1 MRLFGDNL
9 NAKKSLYLIDG
20 SSYIFRAFFAI
31 RQNLSNSKGM
41 PTNAL
46 YGFVNMLQKVVRE
59 KKPDYLAVIFDSK
72 EKTFRHEIYSE
83 YKANRSAPPEDL
95 VPQFPYFEPLVQS
108 FNIVSLKK
116 PGFEADDIIG
126 TLAKQGESSGYE
138 VTIVSGDK
146 DMMQLVSPNVCM
158 LDTMKNKTIGIEG
171 VIEKFGVPPEKVIE
185 AMSLIGDSS
194 DNIPGVKGIGPK
206 NAADL
211 IQKFETLENLYDNLD
226 SIDKQKQRE
235 KIENDKENAF
245 LSRKLVAIDT
255 DVKLEVTIEDL
266 KFQNPNQNKINEF
279 FRELEFDSLIVDT
292 EEEQGAGN
300 EEKEYK
306 TILDEESLDQLI
318 LDLEKAGEFAVDL
331 ETTSK
336 RPMQAEIVGISFSH
350 QASQAYYIPLDHRYL
365 GAPKQLDKNETLN
378 KLKPILENPKI
389 QKYGHNIKYDLIVFR
404 NEGVNL
410 NGIGFDSMLASYVLN
425 PSKNNHNMD
434 DLAWELLKHKTIQYK
449 DVAGSGVKQIG
460 FEEVEIEKATE
471 YAAEDS
477 DITWIFKQKM
487 EPLLKDETLD
497 LYKNM
502 EVPLIEVLA
511 DIEMV
516 GVLLDISKL
525 KELSKRLEGDLI
537 KAEEEIYEIAEEK
550 FSINSPKQLS
560 KILFEKLELPVIKKT
575 KTGYSTDVSVLE
587 ELAAKHPLPE
597 KILTYRQ
604 LSKLKSTYVDA
615 LPEEVNSKTGRV
627 HTSFNQTVA
636 ATGRLSSSDP
646 NLQNIP
652 IKSDVGKEIR
662 SAFIVEDGNSMFS
675 ADYSQIEL
683 RIMAHLSDDPALI
696 SAFKKGEDVHSRTAA
711 EILGRSIED
720 IGESERRMAKAVN
733 FGIIYGLSAFGLSR
747 QLKIS
752 PKEAKAFIDQYFQL
766 YKNVKKYMEETVQES
781 AKRGYTI
788 TLMNRK
794 RYLPDLNS
802 KNHQARKAAE
812 RIAINSPVQGSAA
825 DLIKA
830 AMINLHRKLK
840 EKNMRSQMILQVHD
854 ELVFECAPNEKSAL
868 EPLVKR
874 EMEGVYD
881 LKAPLLVDTGWGSNW
896 NEAH

>member
-1 MRLFGDNL
+1 
-9 NAKKSLYLIDG
+9 
-20 SSYIFRAFFAI
+20 
-31 RQNLSNSKGM
+31 M

-59 KKPDYLAVIFDSK
+59 KKPDYLSVIFDAK
-72 EKTFRHEIYSE
+72 EKTFRHEMYTE

-126 TLAKQGESSGYE
+126 TLAKQGESSGLD

-146 DMMQLVSPNVCM
+146 DMMQLISPNVCM
-158 LDTMKNKTIGIEG
+158 LDTMKNKTFGIDG

-185 AMSLIGDSS
+185 AMALIGDSS

-211 IQKFETLENLYDNLD
+211 IKRFDTLENLYDNLD
-226 SIDKQKQRE
+226 LIDKKKQRE
-235 KIENDKENAF
+235 KIENDRDNAF
-245 LSRKLVAIDT
+245 LSRKLVTIDI
-255 DVKLEVTIEDL
+255 DVKLDVTIEDL
-266 KFQNPNQNKINEF
+266 KFQSPDQKKINEF
-279 FRELEFDSLIVDT
+279 FKELEFDSLIVDS
-292 EEEQGAGN
+292 EEEQETPA

-306 TILDEESLDQLI
+306 TIFDEVSLQQLI
-318 LDLEKAGEFAVDL
+318 SDLEKAGEFAVDL

-350 QASQAYYIPLDHRYL
+350 KTSQAYYIPLAHRYL
-365 GAPKQLDKNETLN
+365 GAPKQLDKNETLK
-378 KLKPILENPKI
+378 KLKPILENPKVK
-389 QKYGHNIKYDLIVFR
+389 KYGHNIKYDLIVFR

-410 NGIGFDSMLASYVLN
+410 DGIGFDSMLASYILN

-434 DLAWELLKHKTIQYK
+434 DLAWELLKYKTVQYK
-449 DVAGSGVKQIG
+449 DVAGSGAKQIG
-460 FEEVEIEKATE
+460 FEEVEIDKATD

-477 DITWIFKQKM
+477 DVTWTFKEKM
-487 EPLLKDETLD
+487 EPLLQDETLD
-497 LYKNM
+497 LYINM
-502 EVPLIEVLA
+502 EVPLIKVLA
-511 DIEMV
+511 DIEMA
-516 GVLLDISKL
+516 GVLLDTNKL
-525 KELSKRLEGDLI
+525 KELSKRLEVDLI
-537 KAEEEIYEIAEEK
+537 EAEEEIYEVAGEK
-550 FSINSPKQLS
+550 FAINSPKQLS
-560 KILFEKLELPVIKKT
+560 QILFEKLELPVIKKT

-587 ELAAKHPLPE
+587 ELAEKHPLPE
-597 KILTYRQ
+597 KILIYRQ
-604 LSKLKSTYVDA
+604 LAKLKSTYVDT

-652 IKSDVGKEIR
+652 IKSDIGKEIR
-662 SAFIVEDGNSMFS
+662 SAFIVEDGNTMFS

-696 SAFKKGEDVHSRTAA
+696 EAFKKGEDVHSRTAA

-752 PKEAKAFIDQYFQL
+752 PKEAKAFIDQYFLL
-766 YKNVKKYMEETVQES
+766 YKNVKTFMEETVQES
-781 AKRGYTI
+781 AKRGYTK

-825 DLIKA
+825 DIIKA

-840 EKNMRSQMILQVHD
+840 EAKMHAQMILQVHD
-854 ELVFECAPNEKSAL
+854 ELVFECSSKEKSTL
-868 EPLVKR
+868 EQLVKQ
-874 EMEGVYD
+874 EMEGAYD
-881 LKAPLLVDTGWGSNW
+881 LKAPLIVDTGWGSNW

>member
-1 MRLFGDNL
+1 LLGANL
-9 NAKKSLYLIDG
+9 ETKKTLYLIDG
-20 SSYIFRAFFAI
+20 SSYIFRAFFAV

-59 KKPDYLAVIFDSK
+59 KKPDYLAVIFDAK
-72 EKTFRHEIYSE
+72 EKTFRHEIYTE
-83 YKANRSAPPEDL
+83 YKANRSAPPEEL

-116 PGFEADDIIG
+116 PRFEADDIIG
-126 TLAKQGESSGYE
+126 TLAKQGELSGFA

-146 DMMQLVSPNVCM
+146 DMMQLISPNVCM
-158 LDTMKNKTIGIEG
+158 LDTMKNKTFGIDG

-185 AMSLIGDSS
+185 AMALIGDSS

-211 IQKFETLENLYDNLD
+211 IKRFDTLENLYENLD
-226 SIDKQKQRE
+226 LIDKKKQRE
-235 KIENDKENAF
+235 KIENDKESAF
-245 LSRKLVAIDT
+245 LSRKLVTIDI
-255 DVKLEVTIEDL
+255 DVKLDVTVEDL
-266 KFQNPNQNKINEF
+266 KFQTPDQKKINEF
-279 FRELEFDSLIVDT
+279 FRELEFDSLIVDSG
-292 EEEQGAGN
+292 EEHETSD
-300 EEKEYK
+300 EEKEYRA
-306 TILDEESLDQLI
+306 IFDEDSLEQLI
-318 LDLEKAGEFAVDL
+318 SGLEEAGEFAVDL

-336 RPMQAEIVGISFSH
+336 RPMQAEIVGVSFSNK
-350 QASQAYYIPLDHRYL
+350 ASQAYYIPLTHRYL
-365 GAPKQLDKNETLN
+365 GVPKQLDKNETLK
-378 KLKPILENPKI
+378 KLQPILENPKI
-389 QKYGHNIKYDLIVFR
+389 KKYGHNIKYDLIVFR

-410 NGIGFDSMLASYVLN
+410 EGIGFDSMLASYVLN

-434 DLAWELLKHKTIQYK
+434 DLAWELLKYKTIQYK

-460 FEEVEIEKATE
+460 FDEVEIEQATD

-477 DITWIFKQKM
+477 NITWVFKQKM
-487 EPLLKDETLD
+487 EPLLQDETLD

-502 EVPLIEVLA
+502 EIPLIGVLA
-511 DIEMV
+511 DIEIA
-516 GVLLDISKL
+516 GVLLDTNKL
-525 KELSKRLEGDLI
+525 KKLSKQLEGDLI
-537 KAEEEIYEIAEEK
+537 KSEEDIYEVAGEK

-560 KILFEKLELPVIKKT
+560 QILFEKLELPVIKKT

-587 ELAAKHPLPE
+587 ELAEKHPLPE
-597 KILTYRQ
+597 KILIYRQ
-604 LSKLKSTYVDA
+604 LAKLKSTYVDT
-615 LPEEVNSKTGRV
+615 LPQEVNAKTGRV

-652 IKSDVGKEIR
+652 IKSNIGKEIR
-662 SAFIVEDGNSMFS
+662 SAFIVEDGNTMLS

-696 SAFKKGEDVHSRTAA
+696 AAFIKGEDVHSRTAA

-720 IGESERRMAKAVN
+720 IGESDRRMAKAVN

-766 YKNVKKYMEETVQES
+766 YKNVKIFMEETIQES
-781 AKRGYTI
+781 AKRGYTK

-830 AMINLHRKLK
+830 AMINLHKKMK

-854 ELVFECAPNEKSAL
+854 ELVFESPPHEKTVL
-868 EPLVKR
+868 EQLVKQ

-881 LKAPLLVDTGWGSNW
+881 LKAPLIVDTGWGANW

>member
-1 MRLFGDNL
+1 LGANL
-9 NAKKSLYLIDG
+9 ENRKSLYLIDG

-46 YGFVNMLQKVVRE
+46 YGFVSMLQKIVRE

-72 EKTFRHEIYSE
+72 EKTFRHNMYPE

-95 VPQFPYFEPLVQS
+95 VPQFPYFEPLVHS
-108 FNIVSLKK
+108 FNIVSIKK

-126 TLAKQGESSGYE
+126 TLAKIGDSSGLE

-146 DMMQLVSPNVCM
+146 DMMQLITPNVCM
-158 LDTMKNKTIGIEG
+158 LDTMKNKTFRNEE
-171 VIEKFGVPPEKVIE
+171 VVEKFGVSPEKVIE

-206 NAADL
+206 NAAEL
-211 IQKFETLENLYDNLD
+211 IKKFDTLENLYDNLD
-226 SIDKQKQRE
+226 LIDKKKQRE
-235 KIENDKENAF
+235 KLESDKENAF
-245 LSRKLVAIDT
+245 LSRKLVTIDV
-255 DVKLEVTIEDL
+255 DMKLDLTIEDL
-266 KFQNPNQNKINEF
+266 KFQNPDQKKINEF
-279 FRELEFDSLIVDT
+279 FKELEFDSLIVDS
-292 EEEQGAGN
+292 EEEQETPG

-306 TILDEESLDQLI
+306 AIFDKDSLEQLI
-318 LDLEKAGEFAVDL
+318 VDLEKAGEFAVDL

-336 RPMQAEIVGISFSH
+336 HPMRAEIVGISFSH
-350 QASQAYYIPLDHRYL
+350 KASQAYYIPLAHRYL
-365 GAPKQLDKNETLN
+365 GVPKQLDKDETLFR
-378 KLKPILENPKI
+378 LKSILENPKI
-389 QKYGHNIKYDLIVFR
+389 KKYGHNIKYDLIVFR
-404 NEGVNL
+404 NDGVSL
-410 NGIGFDSMLASYVLN
+410 EGIGFDSMLASYVLN

-434 DLAWELLKHKTIQYK
+434 DLAWELLKHKTVQYK
-449 DVAGSGVKQIG
+449 DVAGSGAKQIG
-460 FEEVEIEKATE
+460 FEEVEIEAATN

-487 EPLLKDETLD
+487 EPLLQDETLS

-511 DIEMV
+511 DIEMA
-516 GVLLDISKL
+516 GVLLDINKL
-525 KELSKRLEGDLI
+525 KELSKRLEIDLI
-537 KAEEEIYEIAEEK
+537 KAEEEIYEIADEK
-550 FSINSPKQLS
+550 FAINSPKQLAQ
-560 KILFEKLELPVIKKT
+560 ILFDKLELPVIKKT

-587 ELAAKHPLPE
+587 ELAEKHPLPE

-604 LSKLKSTYVDA
+604 LSKLKSTYVET
-615 LPEEVNSKTGRV
+615 LPEEVNPKTGRV

-652 IKSDVGKEIR
+652 IKSDIGKEIR

-683 RIMAHLSDDPALI
+683 RVMAHLSDDPALI
-696 SAFKKGEDVHSRTAA
+696 AAFIKGEDVHSRTAA
-711 EILGRSIED
+711 EILGRAIED

-733 FGIIYGLSAFGLSR
+733 FGIIYGLSSFGLSK

-752 PKEAKAFIDQYFQL
+752 LKEAKAFIDQYFQL
-766 YKNVKKYMEETVQES
+766 YKNVKTFMEETVQES
-781 AKRGYTI
+781 AKRGYTK

-825 DLIKA
+825 DIIKA
-830 AMINLHRKLK
+830 AMINLHKKLK
-840 EKNMRSQMILQVHD
+840 AKDMRSQMILQVHD
-854 ELVFECAPNEKSAL
+854 ELVFECVPNEKSAL
-868 EPLVKR
+868 ESLVKQ
-874 EMEGVYD
+874 EMEGVYN
-881 LKAPLLVDTGWGSNW
+881 LKAPLVVDTGWGSNW

>member
-1 MRLFGDNL
+1 
-9 NAKKSLYLIDG
+9 
-20 SSYIFRAFFAI
+20 
-31 RQNLSNSKGM
+31 M

-72 EKTFRHEIYSE
+72 EKTFRHEIYPE
-83 YKANRSAPPEDL
+83 YKANRSEPPEDL
-95 VPQFPYFEPLVQS
+95 IPQFPYFEPLVQS
-108 FNIVSLKK
+108 FNIVSLRK

-126 TLAKQGESSGYE
+126 TLAKQGESSGFD

-171 VIEKFGVPPEKVIE
+171 VVEKFGVPPEKVIE

-211 IQKFETLENLYDNLD
+211 IQKFETLENLYANLD
-226 SIDKQKQRE
+226 LIDKKKQRE
-235 KIENDKENAF
+235 KVENDKENAF
-245 LSRKLVAIDT
+245 LSRKLVTIDT
-255 DVKLEVTIEDL
+255 EVELEVTIEDL
-266 KFQNPNQNKINEF
+266 KFQSPDKKKINEL
-279 FRELEFDSLIVDT
+279 FRELEFESLIEDS
-292 EEEQGAGN
+292 EEEQEADS
-300 EEKEYK
+300 EAKEYK
-306 TILDEESLDQLI
+306 AIFDEASLDQLI
-318 LDLEKAGEFAVDL
+318 SDLEKAGEFAVDL

-336 RPMQAEIVGISFSH
+336 HPMQAEIVGVSFSH
-350 QASQAYYIPLDHRYL
+350 QASHAYYIPLGHRYL
-365 GAPKQLDKNETLN
+365 GAPKQLDKRKTLN

-389 QKYGHNIKYDLIVFR
+389 KKYGHNIKYDLIVFR

-410 NGIGFDSMLASYVLN
+410 DGIDFDSMLASYILN

-449 DVAGSGVKQIG
+449 DVAGSGAKQIG
-460 FEEVEIEKATE
+460 FEEVEIEKATD

-477 DITWIFKQKM
+477 DITWVFKQKM
-487 EPLLKDETLD
+487 EPLLQDETLD

-502 EVPLIEVLA
+502 ELPLIEVLA
-511 DIEMV
+511 DIEMA
-516 GVLLDISKL
+516 GVLLDINKL
-525 KELSKRLEGDLI
+525 KKLSKRLEGDLI
-537 KAEEEIYEIAEEK
+537 KAEEEIYEIAGEK

-560 KILFEKLELPVIKKT
+560 QILFEKLELPVIKKT

-587 ELAAKHPLPE
+587 ELVAKHPLPE

-604 LSKLKSTYVDA
+604 LSKLKSTYVDT

-652 IKSDVGKEIR
+652 IKSDIGKEIR
-662 SAFIVEDGNSMFS
+662 SAFIVGEKNLMFS

-683 RIMAHLSDDPALI
+683 RIMAHLSDDPALV

-711 EILGRSIED
+711 EIFGQSIED

-733 FGIIYGLSAFGLSR
+733 FGIIYGLSSFGLSR

-766 YKNVKKYMEETVQES
+766 YKNVKKFMEETVRDS
-781 AKRGYTI
+781 AKRGYTK

-825 DLIKA
+825 DIIKA

-840 EKNMRSQMILQVHD
+840 KKDMRSQMILQVHD
-854 ELVFECAPNEKSAL
+854 ELVFECAPKEKTIL
-868 EPLVKR
+868 ESLVKK

-881 LKAPLLVDTGWGSNW
+881 LKAPLVVDTGWGSNW